1 MKEETK
7 QKLNVAKKFVYKNKD
22 LICSGLYLA
31 GCFVLGRCIGNG
43 IANHMNNV
51 YQNGINQGMNCC
63 YNLMINENADKPEVI
78 KALVD
83 FNIKH
88 CVNKQIIGY
97 KAMETWPLSFS
108 RKESK

>member
-7 QKLNVAKKFVYKNKD
+7 QKLNEVKEFVHDNKN
-22 LICSGLYLA
+22 LIENGLFLA

-43 IANHMNNV
+43 IANTINSV
-51 YQNGINQGMNCC
+51 YNKGYDQGMNCC
-63 YNLMINENADKPEVI
+63 FNLMINENADKPEVI

-88 CVNKQIIGY
+88 CVNK
-97 KAMETWPLSFS
+97 
-108 RKESK
+108 

>member
-7 QKLNVAKKFVYKNKD
+7 QKLNEAKEFVREHKSIIEN
-22 LICSGLYLA
+22 GLFLA

-43 IANHMNNV
+43 IANSMKYAYHR
-51 YQNGINQGMNCC
+51 GFDQGMNCC
-63 YNLMINENADKPEVI
+63 FNLMINENTKNPEVL

-88 CVNKQIIGY
+88 CVN
-97 KAMETWPLSFS
+97 M
-108 RKESK
+108 

>member
-7 QKLNVAKKFVYKNKD
+7 QKLNEVKEFVHDHKSTIEN
-22 LICSGLYLA
+22 GLLLT

-43 IANHMNNV
+43 IANCI
-51 YQNGINQGMNCC
+51 NGMYDKGFDQGMNCC
-63 YNLMINENADKPEVI
+63 FNLMLNENADKSEVI

-88 CVNKQIIGY
+88 CVNK
-97 KAMETWPLSFS
+97 
-108 RKESK
+108 

>member
-7 QKLNVAKKFVYKNKD
+7 QKLNEAKEFVREHKSIIEN
-22 LICSGLYLA
+22 GLFLA

-43 IANHMNNV
+43 IANSIGYV
-51 YQNGINQGMNCC
+51 YNSGFDQGMNSCF
-63 YNLMINENADKPEVI
+63 NLMINENAENSEVI

-88 CVNKQIIGY
+88 CVNK
-97 KAMETWPLSFS
+97 
-108 RKESK
+108 

>member
-7 QKLNVAKKFVYKNKD
+7 QKLNEAKEFASEHKS
-22 LICSGLYLA
+22 IIETGLWIA

-43 IANHMNNV
+43 IANGVDYV
-51 YQNGINQGMNCC
+51 YNKGFDQGMNCC
-63 YNLMINENADKPEVI
+63 YNLMMNENADKPEVI

-88 CVNKQIIGY
+88 CVNK
-97 KAMETWPLSFS
+97 
-108 RKESK
+108 

>member
-7 QKLNVAKKFVYKNKD
+7 QKLNEVKEFVHDNKYV
-22 LICSGLYLA
+22 IENGLFLA

-43 IANHMNNV
+43 IANCI
-51 YQNGINQGMNCC
+51 NGTYKKGCDQGMKCC
-63 YNLMINENADKPEVI
+63 FNLMLNENADKSEVI

-88 CVNKQIIGY
+88 CENH
-97 KAMETWPLSFS
+97 
-108 RKESK
+108 

>member
-7 QKLNVAKKFVYKNKD
+7 QKLNEVKEFVHDHKSTIEY
-22 LICSGLYLA
+22 GLFLA

-43 IANHMNNV
+43 MAKCMNNA
-51 YQNGINQGMNCC
+51 YQNGIDHGMNCC
-63 YNLMINENADKPEVI
+63 FNLMINENAENSEVL

-88 CVNKQIIGY
+88 CENN
-97 KAMETWPLSFS
+97 
-108 RKESK
+108 

>member
-7 QKLNVAKKFVYKNKD
+7 QKLNEAKEFVYENKD
-22 LICSGLYLA
+22 LICSGLQLA
-31 GCFVLGRCIGNG
+31 GCLILGCCIGNG
-43 IANHMNNV
+43 IANCMNNA
-51 YQNGINQGMNCC
+51 YQNGIDQGMNCC

-88 CVNKQIIGY
+88 CVNK
-97 KAMETWPLSFS
+97 
-108 RKESK
+108 

>member
-7 QKLNVAKKFVYKNKD
+7 QKLKEVKEFVHDNKN
-22 LICSGLYLA
+22 LIENGLWLA

-43 IANHMNNV
+43 ISNTIRYAYHR
-51 YQNGINQGMNCC
+51 GFDQGMNCC
-63 YNLMINENADKPEVI
+63 FNLMMNENAENSEVL

-88 CVNKQIIGY
+88 CENH
-97 KAMETWPLSFS
+97 
-108 RKESK
+108 

>member
-7 QKLNVAKKFVYKNKD
+7 QKLNKVKEFVRDNKHV
-22 LICSGLYLA
+22 IENGLLLA

-43 IANHMNNV
+43 IANCMNNAH
-51 YQNGINQGMNCC
+51 QNGIDQGMNCC

-108 RKESK
+108 RKELK

>member
-7 QKLNVAKKFVYKNKD
+7 QKLNEAKEFVYENKD

-31 GCFVLGRCIGNG
+31 GCFILGRCIGNG
-43 IANHMNNV
+43 IANCMNNA
-51 YQNGINQGMNCC
+51 YRNGIDQGMCSC

-88 CVNKQIIGY
+88 CVNK
-97 KAMETWPLSFS
+97 
-108 RKESK
+108 

>member
-7 QKLNVAKKFVYKNKD
+7 QKLNKAKEFVSEHES
-22 LICSGLYLA
+22 IITTGLWVA
-31 GCFVLGRCIGNG
+31 GCFILGSCIGHGIDNCVNNAYRNG
-43 IANHMNNV
+43 ID
-51 YQNGINQGMNCC
+51 QGMNCC

-88 CVNKQIIGY
+88 CANK
-97 KAMETWPLSFS
+97 
-108 RKESK
+108 

>member
-7 QKLNVAKKFVYKNKD
+7 QKLNEVKEFVHDHKSTIEY
-22 LICSGLYLA
+22 GLFLA

-43 IANHMNNV
+43 MAKCMNNAH
-51 YQNGINQGMNCC
+51 QNGIDQGMNCC

-88 CVNKQIIGY
+88 CVNK
-97 KAMETWPLSFS
+97 
-108 RKESK
+108 

>member
-7 QKLNVAKKFVYKNKD
+7 QKLNEAKEFVSERES
-22 LICSGLYLA
+22 IIVTGLWVA
-31 GCFVLGRCIGNG
+31 GCFILGRCISNG
-43 IANHMNNV
+43 IANCMNDAH
-51 YQNGINQGMNCC
+51 QNGIDQGMNCC

-88 CVNKQIIGY
+88 CVNK
-97 KAMETWPLSFS
+97 
-108 RKESK
+108 

>member
-7 QKLNVAKKFVYKNKD
+7 QKLNEAKEFVREHKSIIEN
-22 LICSGLYLA
+22 GLFLA

-43 IANHMNNV
+43 IANCMNNA
-51 YQNGINQGMNCC
+51 YQNGIDHGMKCC
-63 YNLMINENADKPEVI
+63 YNLMGNGKADKPEVI

-83 FNIKH
+83 FNIEH
-88 CVNKQIIGY
+88 CVNKQIISY

>member
-7 QKLNVAKKFVYKNKD
+7 QKLNEAKEFVREHKSIIEN
-22 LICSGLYLA
+22 GLFLA

-43 IANHMNNV
+43 IANSMKYAYNR
-51 YQNGINQGMNCC
+51 GFDQGMNCC
-63 YNLMINENADKPEVI
+63 YNLMINENTKNPEVL

-88 CVNKQIIGY
+88 CENH
-97 KAMETWPLSFS
+97 
-108 RKESK
+108 

>member
-7 QKLNVAKKFVYKNKD
+7 QKLNEAKEFVYENKD
-22 LICSGLYLA
+22 LIYSGLYLA
-31 GCFVLGRCIGNG
+31 GCFILGRCIGNG
-43 IANHMNNV
+43 IANCMNNA
-51 YQNGINQGMNCC
+51 YRNGIDQGMCSC

-88 CVNKQIIGY
+88 CVNK
-97 KAMETWPLSFS
+97 
-108 RKESK
+108 